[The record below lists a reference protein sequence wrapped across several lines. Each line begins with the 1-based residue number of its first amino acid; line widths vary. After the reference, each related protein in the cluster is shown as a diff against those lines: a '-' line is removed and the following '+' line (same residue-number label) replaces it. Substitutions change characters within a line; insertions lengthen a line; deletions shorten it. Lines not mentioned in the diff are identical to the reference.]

1 MDAYFGYGYRDDQY
15 IVKLI
20 SVLTMEKEIIL
31 YLVISIITIVCIYL
45 IIRLRKRSL
54 RPLPM
59 DEMEGH
65 DFEYYCAGILKKNGF
80 ENVEVTKGSGDYGV
94 DILADRDGISYAFQ
108 CKCYDKPIGVK
119 AVQEVY
125 AGRDYYDRM
134 VGVVITNQYYT
145 QHAIDLAAKLRI
157 LLWDRDYITELSEDS
172 YG

>member
-54 RPLPM
+54 HPLPM

-65 DFEYYCAGILKKNGF
+65 DFEYYCAEILKKNGL

-94 DILADRDGISYAFQ
+94 
-108 CKCYDKPIGVK
+108 
-119 AVQEVY
+119 
-125 AGRDYYDRM
+125 
-134 VGVVITNQYYT
+134 VITNQYYT
-145 QHAIDLAAKLRI
+145 QPAIDLAGKLKI
-157 LLWDRDYITELSEDS
+157 LLWDRDYISELAEDS